1 MFLPVAIVGP
11 CGASIVS
18 DQKWE
23 MFGYKNTDFIPDA
36 VKNRDGKVLW
46 NEYDKSPQRVLLS
59 FLITLQFLHCIW
71 FGMILRVRF
80 ELKWYVELVRFELK
94 WYVLSWNDT
103 SWSVVFFQCLLH
115 DTWSVHGVWKWT
127 RKNSKVIYRMFAT
140 SGGATDVRSDDESE
154 DESETTADSS
164 PRKVGSKGSKKK
176 DN

>member
-103 SWSVVFFQCLLH
+103 FWVEMIRLDLLYFSSVFYMILEAYMEFE
-115 DTWSVHGVWKWT
+115 
-127 RKNSKVIYRMFAT
+127 
-140 SGGATDVRSDDESE
+140 SGLEKI
-154 DESETTADSS
+154 
-164 PRKVGSKGSKKK
+164 PR
-176 DN
+176 